1 MLENQLF
8 DIKSIHESY
17 KKGVTP
23 NDIVTEVYNRIKKVN
38 DDGIFIYLQP
48 IEDIFAQI
56 SSLEKMNLKEKPLWG
71 IPFTVKDN
79 IDVKNIPTTAACPA
93 YEYIAKEDA
102 FIVKVL
108 KEAGAICIGK
118 TNLDQFAT
126 GLVGIRTPYGAPK
139 NAIDEKIIPGG
150 SSCGSAVAVS
160 HQLFT
165 FSLGTDTAG
174 SGRIPAAL
182 NNIVGLKPTLG
193 IFSKRGVVPACLTV
207 DTVSILTLNIEDAYE
222 IFEVASKYD
231 EKDPYSKRRPKN
243 KYKNTQDIVVAIP
256 NSESQIFIEDE
267 IQRQSYQDTISLIK
281 EKNFKTVEIDLKPFF
296 EVAKLLYEGT
306 WLAERY
312 TVIGDIIKNQ
322 PNDILEITRNL
333 IKKAETFSASDV
345 YRDIYRF
352 NELKKEIE
360 PVLKQFDILCL
371 PSMPRI
377 ASVKEIENDPIKA
390 NSRLGIYTNFV
401 NLLDLCAIAIPVNK
415 REDGFPGGVTI
426 IANAFEELKLAKFAK
441 YIQKDMNLTYG
452 NSKVEVKLTDDDTF
466 GVTYDE
472 IEVAVVGAHLR
483 GMPLNK
489 DLLKLNSR
497 FLYDVKTSANYKLF
511 KLKSEDI
518 SKPGLIQDENGVQI
532 NLEVWAIPIENM
544 GAFEKTILKPLCIGS
559 IELENKK
566 IVKGF
571 LCESSALIG
580 ADDISAFGG
589 WKAFL
594 NSNQI
599 KG

>member
-1 MLENQLF
+1 MLSNQLF
-8 DIKSIHESY
+8 DIKSIHDSY

-23 NDIVTEVYNRIKKVN
+23 KDIVTEVYNRIKKVN
-38 DDGIFIYLQP
+38 DDGIFIHLQP
-48 IEDIFAQI
+48 IEDIFAQT
-56 SSLEKMNLKEKPLWG
+56 SSLEKMNLSEKPLWG

-79 IDVKNIPTTAACPA
+79 IDVEGIPTTAACPA

-108 KEAGAICIGK
+108 KQAGAICIGK

-139 NAIDEKIIPGG
+139 NALDEKIIPGG

-160 HQLFT
+160 HQLFS

-182 NNIVGLKPTLG
+182 NNLVGLKPTLG
-193 IFSKRGVVPACLTV
+193 AFSKRGVVPACLTV
-207 DTVSILTLNIEDAYE
+207 DAVSVFALNIEDAYD
-222 IFEVASKYD
+222 IFEIASKHD
-231 EKDPYSKRRPKN
+231 QKDPYSKKRPKN
-243 KYKNTQDIVVAIP
+243 KYKNTQDVVVAIP
-256 NSESQIFIEDE
+256 NSDSQIFIDDE
-267 IQRQSYQDTISLIK
+267 IQRKSYQETISLIK
-281 EKNFKTVEIDLKPFF
+281 EKGFKTIEIDLKPFF
-296 EVAKLLYEGT
+296 EVAQLLYEGT

-312 TVIGDIIKNQ
+312 TVIGDMIKNQ
-322 PNDILEITRNL
+322 PADILDITRTL
-333 IKKAETFSASDV
+333 IQKAETFSASDV

-360 PVLKQFDILCL
+360 PVLEQFDILCL
-371 PSMPRI
+371 PSMPRV
-377 ASVKEIENDPIKA
+377 ASVKEIEDDPIKA

-401 NLLDLCAIAIPVNK
+401 NLLDLSAIAIPVNK
-415 REDGFPGGVTI
+415 REDGFAGGVTI
-426 IANAFEELKLAKFAK
+426 IANAFEELMLAKFAK
-441 YIQKDMNLTYG
+441 YIQKDMTLTYG
-452 NSKVEVKLTDDDTF
+452 NSKVEVKLSDDDTF

-472 IEVAVVGAHLR
+472 IEVAVVGTHLR

-489 DLLKLNSR
+489 DLVKLNAR
-497 FLYDVKTSANYKLF
+497 FLYEAKTTPNYKLF
-511 KLKSEDI
+511 KLQDEEI
-518 SKPGLIQDENGVQI
+518 LKPGLIQDENGVSI
-532 NLEVWAIPIENM
+532 ELEVWAIPIENL
-544 GAFEKTILKPLCIGS
+544 GEFERTIPKPLCIGS

-566 IVKGF
+566 TVKGF
-571 LCESSALIG
+571 LCEASALIG
-580 ADDISAFGG
+580 AKDISSFGG